1 MAKSLPDSWAALAW
15 ALWSLT
21 TSRCAGAAIQIG
33 LWTRASSGW
42 ESPRCQD
49 PGLSVAAIDARM
61 QHLVAG

>member
-1 MAKSLPDSWAALAW
+1 MAKSLPDSLGG
-15 ALWSLT
+15 
-21 TSRCAGAAIQIG
+21 AGLGPLESHYFKIG